1 MPHIRVAGL
10 LPQASAKHEDMS
22 ETKTTPEAEAPEVQ
36 DAAQQDPTTEQAAA
50 AEESTAEEA
59 ATEEEQAVPE
69 TDWHDQYL
77 RLYAEFD
84 NYRKRTMRERVELT
98 RSAGREILEKLLPV
112 VDDFE
117 RGLKV
122 ETEDIAAVREGQN
135 LVYTKLVQLLQGQGL
150 HSLNVQPGD
159 DFDTDLCEAITNIPH
174 PELKGKVVDV
184 IEQGYKLH
192 DTVVRFA
199 KVVVGA

>member
-1 MPHIRVAGL
+1 
-10 LPQASAKHEDMS
+10 MS

-36 DAAQQDPTTEQAAA
+36 DGAQQAPTSEEQDPTTSEQQAEQEAVEADTEEAEAAA
-50 AEESTAEEA
+50 
-59 ATEEEQAVPE
+59 PE

-135 LVYTKLVQLLQGQGL
+135 LVYTKLVQLLQSQGL
-150 HSLNVQPGD
+150 QSLNVQPGD
-159 DFDTDLCEAITNIPH
+159 DFDTDVCEAITNIPH
-174 PELKGKVVDV
+174 PDLKGKVVDV

>member
-1 MPHIRVAGL
+1 
-10 LPQASAKHEDMS
+10 MS

-36 DAAQQDPTTEQAAA
+36 DAAQQDPTTEQATEQAESSEQAA
-50 AEESTAEEA
+50 AEEGAS
-59 ATEEEQAVPE
+59 EEEQAAPQ

-98 RSAGREILEKLLPV
+98 RTAGREILEKLLPV

-122 ETEDIAAVREGQN
+122 ETEDIEAVREGQN
-135 LVYTKLVQLLQGQGL
+135 LVYTKLVQLLQAQGL

>member
-1 MPHIRVAGL
+1 
-10 LPQASAKHEDMS
+10 MS

-36 DAAQQDPTTEQAAA
+36 DAAQQAPTTEQAEVPEQAP
-50 AEESTAEEA
+50 AEEGVS
-59 ATEEEQAVPE
+59 EEEQAVPE

-98 RSAGREILEKLLPV
+98 RSAGRDILEKLLPV

-135 LVYTKLVQLLQGQGL
+135 LVYTKLVQLLQAQGV

-174 PELKGKVVDV
+174 PDLKGKVVDV

>member
-1 MPHIRVAGL
+1 
-10 LPQASAKHEDMS
+10 MS

-36 DAAQQDPTTEQAAA
+36 DGEQQAPSSEEQDPTTSERQAEQEEVEAGTEEADAAA
-50 AEESTAEEA
+50 
-59 ATEEEQAVPE
+59 PE

-98 RSAGREILEKLLPV
+98 RSAGREVLEKLLPV

-135 LVYTKLVQLLQGQGL
+135 LVYTKLVQLLQAQGL
-150 HSLNVQPGD
+150 QSLNVQPGD

>member
-1 MPHIRVAGL
+1 MN
-10 LPQASAKHEDMS
+10 
-22 ETKTTPEAEAPEVQ
+22 ETKTTPEAEAVEMQ
-36 DAAQQDPTTEQAAA
+36 DAATQSEVEQTNEEVVAEEPSANSEA
-50 AEESTAEEA
+50 AEP
-59 ATEEEQAVPE
+59 AVAE

-84 NYRKRTMRERVELT
+84 NYRKRTNKERLQLVQSASREV
-98 RSAGREILEKLLPV
+98 LEKLLPV

-122 ETEDIAAVREGQN
+122 ETEDIAAVREGQS
-135 LVYTKLVQLLQGQGL
+135 LVYAKLLQLLESQGL
-150 HSLNVQPGD
+150 KSLNVQQGD
-159 DFDTDLCEAITNIPH
+159 AFDTDRCEAITSIPH

-184 IEQGYKLH
+184 IEQGYQLH